1 MQRVGVV
8 GIGEMGIGLAANL
21 IGAGYQVTG
30 FDLRPERR
38 ARLEE
43 LGGTAATS
51 LREVAARCEAVFI
64 MVLSGAQVQAV
75 VVELLEELPAGA
87 TIVVTATITPA
98 EVRGLLPLVEAKQV
112 NLIDCPVS
120 GGKPGADA
128 GTLTLMAAAPVA
140 LVEANRGLLEAIG
153 SNLCHVGERI
163 GDGQTVKATLQAV
176 IGAHFA
182 AIFEALVLGVKAG
195 ISAQTLY
202 DVISNT
208 AAGGPLFCNSASLIM
223 QRRFWGTGSHISTMY
238 KDLCISLEVARAN
251 GVPMFTTA
259 AAKELFQAGIARFPQ
274 EDNWAV
280 VKILEELAGIEVSAE
295 QEGS

>member
-51 LREVAARCEAVFI
+51 VREVAARCEAVFI

-87 TIVVTATITPA
+87 TMVVTATITPA
-98 EVRGLLPLVEAKQV
+98 EVRGLLPLIEAKQV

-128 GTLTLMAAAPVA
+128 GTLTRWWRRRRRWWRP
-140 LVEANRGLLEAIG
+140 
-153 SNLCHVGERI
+153 
-163 GDGQTVKATLQAV
+163 TAV
-176 IGAHFA
+176 CWRRSA
-182 AIFEALVLGVKAG
+182 AICA
-195 ISAQTLY
+195 T
-202 DVISNT
+202 
-208 AAGGPLFCNSASLIM
+208 SAS
-223 QRRFWGTGSHISTMY
+223 GSATG
-238 KDLCISLEVARAN
+238 R
-251 GVPMFTTA
+251 P
-259 AAKELFQAGIARFPQ
+259 
-274 EDNWAV
+274 
-280 VKILEELAGIEVSAE
+280 
-295 QEGS
+295 